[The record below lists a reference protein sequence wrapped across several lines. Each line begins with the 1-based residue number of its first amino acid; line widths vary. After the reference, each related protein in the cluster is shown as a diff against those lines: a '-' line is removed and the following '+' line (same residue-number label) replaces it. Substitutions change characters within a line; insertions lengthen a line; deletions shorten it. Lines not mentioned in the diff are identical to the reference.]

1 MAPALLE
8 LDGVVAGYVAEIDI
22 LNGIRLKVGT
32 GSITGVIGPN
42 GAGKSTLL
50 KTVFG
55 FLHPRRG
62 WIAFDGREIQL
73 VAPHTIKRLGVG
85 YVPQG
90 TNIFPQLTVHENLQL
105 GAWVFRHD
113 AARLAGMLERAY
125 ASFPRLAEKRRLRA
139 TALSGGEAKMLSI
152 AKEMVTDP
160 QLLLVDEPSA
170 GLSPKL
176 SEQVYGQLLAAR
188 DQGVTIFLVDQNIAK
203 AVEISD
209 YLYMLEM
216 GQVRREGPRQDFA
229 DQLRDLIRDSLLGV

>member
-1 MAPALLE
+1 MALLE

-22 LNGIRLKVGT
+22 LSDVRLAVQA

-55 FLHPRRG
+55 FLHPHRG
-62 WIAFDGREIQL
+62 RITFDGQEISAA
-73 VAPHTIKRLGVG
+73 APHTIKRRGIG

-105 GAWVFRHD
+105 GAWVFRQD
-113 AARLAGMLERAY
+113 RARVAGMMERAY
-125 ASFPRLAEKRRLRA
+125 AAFPRLAEKRRLRA

-160 QLLLVDEPSA
+160 RLLLVDEPSA
-170 GLSPKL
+170 GLSPRL
-176 SEQVYGQLLAAR
+176 SEQVYSQLLAAR
-188 DQGVTIFLVDQNIAK
+188 DHGVTIFLVDQNIAK

-216 GQVRREGPRQDFA
+216 GQVRREGPRQAFA
-229 DQLRDLIRDSLLGV
+229 DQLRDIIRDALLGV